1 MVNGQPKKLAILGGG
16 VGALASAFEITNDPN
31 WKEKFESIT
40 VYQMGWRLGGKGASG
55 RRPPYGRIEEHGL
68 HIWLGCYNN
77 SFDAIQK
84 AYQEMGRPPGTP
96 LATWQDA
103 FKQHS
108 YIVLAQEFKEKWYP
122 WAFTFPTND
131 LIPGKG
137 APIPSL
143 WEFIGMTIKWMKEY
157 MMNSTFHHHLQS
169 QAGTAEHTNALQ
181 WIAHFVRDAS
191 IDVELGALTLGE
203 DVLNVLIATY
213 EKLDPNPQNHNAK
226 DHSFVIHL
234 LDELLNW
241 LRREFVK
248 LADTDI
254 EVLRFVILIDT
265 GATMTMGLLKD
276 GVLFHPQKLD
286 SLDDEDLRQWL
297 TRHGA
302 LTLTVESPL
311 MKGLYDLVF
320 AYHDGKPGI
329 PNADFAAGTAIRCIF
344 RIVLTY
350 KGAIFWKMQAGMG
363 DTIFTPLH
371 QALTKRGVKFKFF
384 HKVKNLGLSAD
395 GKSVANIVMG
405 KQATVIKG
413 DTEYDPYVD
422 VVDLD
427 CWPSDPNYDQL
438 KEGKELQEQGVNLE
452 SFYTTWQDQDITLE
466 VGKDFD
472 DVIFGISLGSIPFLC
487 NELVAASTAW
497 QNMTTKLETVRT
509 MAFQT
514 WMNKDLSEL
523 GWDAESPVMDA
534 YVDPM
539 NTWADMSQLIPRES
553 WPASA
558 NIRNVSY
565 FCGPMEGGIPPSS
578 ETDTPVIALET
589 VTAASEV
596 WLKDNATTWWT
607 KDVTK
612 DGGFDRNSV
621 VDIFYRANIDPSE
634 RYVLSVK
641 NSTAYRLNGGQSGFD
656 NLYLAGDWTYNGLNA
671 GCVEAGMMSGRVVSN
686 ALTGQPLL
694 KDIDGLGDV

>member
-1 MVNGQPKKLAILGGG
+1 MANGQQKKLAILGGG
-16 VGALASAFEITNDPN
+16 VGALTSAFEITNDPN

-40 VYQMGWRLGGKGASG
+40 IYQMGWRLGGKGASG

-77 SFDAIQK
+77 SFDAIQR
-84 AYQEMGRPPGTP
+84 AYREIARPPGTP

-108 YIVLAQEFKEKWYP
+108 YIVLAQEFKGEWHP
-122 WAFTFPTND
+122 WAFNFPTND
-131 LIPGKG
+131 QIPGRG
-137 APIPSL
+137 APLPTL
-143 WEFIGMTIKWMKEY
+143 WDYIGLTIKWLNEIMAD
-157 MMNSTFHHHLQS
+157 STFHRHLQT
-169 QAGTAEHTNALQ
+169 QTGTPQHQNALQ
-181 WIAHFVRDAS
+181 WIKNFVHDAN
-191 IDVELGALTLGE
+191 IDITLGNLSLGE
-203 DVLNVLIATY
+203 DILNVLIATY
-213 EKLDPNPQNHNAK
+213 SRLDPDPKNHNAN

-234 LDELLNW
+234 LDELKNW
-241 LRREFVK
+241 LSREFIT
-248 LADTDI
+248 LADTDLD
-254 EVLRFVILIDT
+254 VLRFVIMIDIGST
-265 GATMTMGLLKD
+265 IALALLQD

-302 LTLTVESPL
+302 LDVAVNSPL

-320 AYHDGKPGI
+320 AYRDGKPGI
-329 PNADFAAGTAIRCIF
+329 PNSDFAAGTALRCIF
-344 RIVLTY
+344 RIVFTY

-371 QALTKRGVKFKFF
+371 QSLKSRGVQFKFF

-395 GKSVANIVMG
+395 GKSITSISMG
-405 KQATVIKG
+405 KQATVIAG
-413 DTEYDPYVD
+413 DTEYDPYVNI
-422 VVDLD
+422 VDLD
-427 CWPSDPNYDQL
+427 CWPSEPNYDQL
-438 KEGKELQEQGVNLE
+438 KEGKQLQEQGINLE
-452 SFYTTWQDQDITLE
+452 SFYTTWQDQYLTLE

-472 DVIFGISLGSIPFLC
+472 DVIFGISLGSIPFVC
-487 NELVAASTAW
+487 KELVAANTAW
-497 QNMTTKLETVRT
+497 QGMVTNIKTVRT

-514 WMNKDLSEL
+514 WLNKDLSEL
-523 GWDAESPVMDA
+523 GWEAESPVMDA

-539 NTWADMSQLIPRES
+539 NTWADMSQLIPRET
-553 WPASA
+553 WPASS

-565 FCGPMEGGIPPSS
+565 FCGPMEGGIPPQT
-578 ETDTPVIALET
+578 ETDTPAIALQT
-589 VTAASEV
+589 VKDASEL
-596 WLKDNATTWWT
+596 WLTDNATTWWT

-612 DGGFDRNSV
+612 EGGFDRNSV

-641 NSTAYRLNGGQSGFD
+641 NSTPYRLNGGQSGFD

-671 GCVEAGMMSGRVVSN
+671 GCVEAAMMSGRVVSN
-686 ALTGQPLL
+686 ALTGLPIL